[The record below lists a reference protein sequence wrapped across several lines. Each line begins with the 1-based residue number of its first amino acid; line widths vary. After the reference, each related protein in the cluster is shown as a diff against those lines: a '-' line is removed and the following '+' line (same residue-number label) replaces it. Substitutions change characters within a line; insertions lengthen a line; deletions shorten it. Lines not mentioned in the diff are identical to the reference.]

1 MRIVIAGG
9 RGFLGSALRCVLQDA
24 GHDVAVLTRRKQTRA
39 GEIHWDGATLG
50 DWTEAISGSDAVV
63 NACGY
68 GLEHWPWTASQK
80 RRFAASRVEPGQALA
95 AGIERARHRPR
106 LLVQFSGINL
116 YGLQGE
122 TPADEATA
130 AADDF
135 LARLAVRWEAAS
147 EPVETMGVRR
157 VVVRNAIVLDRHEG
171 LFPLM
176 SLACRL
182 FAGGRFGDG
191 QQAVPWIHRQDQI
204 MAIKR
209 LLESEDCKGPYNLVA
224 PHAVTNAEFM
234 RSVCQALR
242 RPYWFHMPAFGLRLV
257 LGEMAVMILAGRAS
271 QPRRLLE
278 DGFQFAFPTLDAA
291 LQDLFESD

>member
-9 RGFLGSALRCVLQDA
+9 RGFLGTALRVVLQDA
-24 GHDVAVLTRRKQTRA
+24 GYEVAVLTRRKQPGA
-39 GEIHWDGATLG
+39 GEIRWDGATLG

-80 RRFAASRVEPGQALA
+80 RRFAASRVEPGRTLV
-95 AGIERARHRPR
+95 AGIERARHRPK
-106 LLVQFSGINL
+106 LFVQFSGINL

-122 TPADEATA
+122 TPADEATGA
-130 AADDF
+130 AHDF
-135 LARLAVRWEAAS
+135 LARLAVRWEAAT

-176 SLACRL
+176 IMACRL

-191 QQAVPWIHRQDQI
+191 QQAVPWIHRHDQV

-209 LLESEDCKGPYNLVA
+209 LLESEGSRGPYNLVA
-224 PHAVTNAEFM
+224 PHAVANAEFM
-234 RSVCQALR
+234 RSVCRGLG
-242 RPYWFHMPAFGLRLV
+242 RPYWFHVPAFALRLV
-257 LGEMAVMILAGRAS
+257 LGEMAVMILAGRAA
-271 QPRRLLE
+271 QPKRLLE
-278 DGFQFAFPTLDAA
+278 GGFQFAFPTLDAA
-291 LQDLFESD
+291 LQDLFKSD